1 MYELVTAGFP
11 VFAIIC
17 LLPVVFIAVIACFRS
32 GILLFWFL
40 IVINYLI
47 MWKEIPLGSI
57 PTSLPN
63 EMIEIFL
70 LALAIINVQES
81 KFQRT
86 GNLMLITLLVW
97 CSFCILEVLNDTCG
111 LPVRLLFKYF
121 MLSWCFRCTSPRLT
135 DSSNIY
141 SYGDAWHSSLFFG
154 YGSNRTLEW
163 VLQKMHGY
171 NHEDDQ
177 PIYFK
182 AAHWYAISLS
192 IPTPPIMA

>member
-1 MYELVTAGFP
+1 MKKLTFTTYAKENGGRVTLLFLLFLLAMYELVTAGFP

-70 LALAIINVQES
+70 LALAIINVQFACFS
-81 KFQRT
+81 
-86 GNLMLITLLVW
+86 NTL
-97 CSFCILEVLNDTCG
+97 
-111 LPVRLLFKYF
+111 
-121 MLSWCFRCTSPRLT
+121 CFL
-135 DSSNIY
+135 
-141 SYGDAWHSSLFFG
+141 GVFVVHHHA
-154 YGSNRTLEW
+154 
-163 VLQKMHGY
+163 
-171 NHEDDQ
+171 
-177 PIYFK
+177 
-182 AAHWYAISLS
+182 
-192 IPTPPIMA
+192 